1 MSELDKILKEQ
12 LSHSNNVFDE
22 IQKKVEKSLTGL
34 YDVFKRPGSR
44 FADIPFSA
52 KFKVPYSGKSEV
64 GVSLE
69 VNYHLLRFTADFGGK
84 GKNLT
89 FYMQPETAANQT
101 WMGRILGLD
110 TNYRTKED
118 AQKTEI
124 IFVKPGF
131 YFYSIPDQIEQ
142 LNSGRERFFAYGQ
155 FFKYLKRTYA
165 EQPELIESWVG
176 CLNNLP
182 KSFAKYLQNLKLN
195 ADEFKKLEFKSD
207 IAKILEETGPE
218 EETEEVEYEE
228 ESEIEDDYKEKPQE
242 LKGDLTGS
250 EIDGYTLKKV
260 LGTGGFSTV
269 YLAESMTGKKKAM
282 KILNEGTDLNSL
294 LQEVQ
299 ANKVLNHDNIID
311 IEHIK
316 TNGFAYILMEYF
328 NAKSLRKY
336 NIKSDDD
343 RQKLISQILKGLS
356 HAHKQGVVHGD
367 IKPENIL
374 VNRTKKVKITD
385 FGLSRNTRDIPQE
398 VTTICSLIQSQEDL
412 DKVLMGTIQYM
423 APEQLNGEKAT
434 KKSDVYSLG
443 LVLFELYAGRLP
455 ERAEKI
461 SKTLK
466 SLKIPNKIISIIDK
480 CLERSPEDRYK
491 DIASVDR
498 LFPRQPVKHKTTKK
512 AKEAVARPIET
523 EESDDREA
531 MLEA

>member
-22 IQKKVEKSLTGL
+22 IQEKLQKSLTGL

-52 KFKVPYSGKSEV
+52 KFKVSYSGKSAVE
-64 GVSLE
+64 VSLE
-69 VNYHLLRFTADFGGK
+69 VNQEYQLRFHAAFESK
-84 GKNLT
+84 SNEKNLT
-89 FYMQPETAANQT
+89 FYIQPETVTYQT
-101 WMGRILGLD
+101 WLGRFLGND
-110 TNYRTKED
+110 AQYFMKED

-124 IFVKPGF
+124 LFVQPGDK
-131 YFYSIPDQIEQ
+131 YYHEGERER
-142 LNSGRERFFAYGQ
+142 LNSGREGFFLYGQ
-155 FFKYLKRTYA
+155 FFRYLKITYA
-165 EQPELIESWVG
+165 KNPEIIESWIG
-176 CLNNLP
+176 CLDNLP
-182 KSFAKYLQNLKLN
+182 KSFAKYLKGLKLN

-207 IAKILEETGPE
+207 IAKILEEPEQDKQTKEESKAEPE
-218 EETEEVEYEE
+218 EEH
-228 ESEIEDDYKEKPQE
+228 QE
-242 LKGDLTGS
+242 LRGDLTGS
-250 EIDGYTLKKV
+250 EIDGCTLKKI

-294 LQEVQ
+294 MQEVK
-299 ANKVLNHDNIID
+299 ANKVLDHENVID

-336 NIKSDDD
+336 DIKSDED
-343 RQKLISQILKGLS
+343 RQKIISQILEGLS

-374 VNRTKKVKITD
+374 VNRAKKVKITD

-398 VTTICSLIQSQEDL
+398 VSTICSLIQSQEDL

-466 SLKIPNKIISIIDK
+466 SLKIPNKAISIIDK
-480 CLERSPEDRYK
+480 CLERSPKDRYK
-491 DIASVDR
+491 DIASVHR
-498 LFPRQPVKHKTTKK
+498 IFPKQTAQPKTNKK
-512 AKEAVARPIET
+512 SKETVARPAET